1 MKKGNKKK
9 TTEILTSDELIELVK
24 HILRTRKGELRLSY
38 IFDKDDVKSYYQ
50 IIYINEVNL
59 SFIRMFKSI
68 FDQALTMNNVGN
80 AAFITYD
87 NTDADFE
94 IKDSIK
100 HVVLKQIVFG
110 QYAGNDKW
118 EINQKAL
125 DKVFE

>member
-1 MKKGNKKK
+1 M
-9 TTEILTSDELIELVK
+9 IELVK
-24 HILRTRKGELRLSY
+24 HILHTRKGELCLSY
-38 IFDKDDVKSYYQ
+38 IFDKDDIKSYYQ
-50 IIYINEVNL
+50 IVYINDVNL

-68 FDQALTMNNVGN
+68 FDQALTMNNAGN

-94 IKDSIK
+94 IKDGIK

>member
-1 MKKGNKKK
+1 MKKRNKKK
-9 TTEILTSDELIELVK
+9 TMEILTSDELIELVK
-24 HILRTRKGELRLSY
+24 HILHSHKGELRLCY
-38 IFDKDDVKSYYQ
+38 IYDQDDVKSYYRVV
-50 IIYINEVNL
+50 YINNDNL

-68 FDQALTMNNVGN
+68 FDQALTINNVDN
-80 AAFITYD
+80 AVFITCNNANHD
-87 NTDADFE
+87 VE
-94 IKDSIK
+94 IKNGIK